1 MARGR
6 LASALLTLACYA
18 LIAAPPH
25 ASAAIARAR
34 GKKGV
39 HDEFVLGLLEF
50 MSGRFFRLKDFT
62 KNETYSQIWFA
73 MPNRTIHRVD
83 ACHPCNNRYT
93 VCAPW
98 WTHTTTEFLIPVH
111 TIPSLVLPKLN
122 VSDEPFHCDMSPQ
135 HATIP
140 VHDKLKRRF
149 VQVGRSPQCSRRR

>member
-1 MARGR
+1 MAKCPLLG
-6 LASALLTLACYA
+6 LALFICQVAS
-18 LIAAPPH
+18 IAAPP
-25 ASAAIARAR
+25 AYKSATKSQAKLAPALL
-34 GKKGV
+34 
-39 HDEFVLGLLEF
+39 DFVR
-50 MSGRFFRLKDFT
+50 GRFFRLKDFT

-122 VSDEPFHCDMSPQ
+122 VSNDPFHCDMSPQ

-149 VQVGRSPQCSRRR
+149 VQVGRSLQCSQRR

>member
-1 MARGR
+1 MARGQ

-34 GKKGV
+34 SKKGV

-98 WTHTTTEFLIPVH
+98 WTSQRH
-111 TIPSLVLPKLN
+111 PSRLRA
-122 VSDEPFHCDMSPQ
+122 Q
-135 HATIP
+135 
-140 VHDKLKRRF
+140 
-149 VQVGRSPQCSRRR
+149 